1 MSNTDTTPDTV
12 KDSQGGESTA
22 KPAGNPAG
30 KQAPK
35 SAAAA
40 KLAPAKQTV
49 IPAADDSLPD
59 LQPGQLGLT
68 PCGCFGPAD
77 ASRVDR
83 AIELYKTLIMAH
95 PMQAT
100 HLQPSWIRASFLV
113 VDEMQKFDV
122 ANPVGSLKVNSPL

>member
-1 MSNTDTTPDTV
+1 MSNTDTTPDTI

-22 KPAGNPAG
+22 KPAG

-35 SAAAA
+35 ALV
-40 KLAPAKQTV
+40 KPAPGKPVLPT
-49 IPAADDSLPD
+49 PGDGLPD
-59 LQPGQLGLT
+59 AKMGDLSPARCRCT
-68 PCGCFGPAD
+68 ADAAPAD
-77 ASRVDR
+77 ASRIDR

-113 VDEMQKFDV
+113 VDEMQKFDSLN
-122 ANPVGSLKVNSPL
+122 AVGTLKVNSPL